1 MPRAL
6 GQIDLAKNEAILE
19 AAYDVLAE
27 RGLSAPMSAIARR
40 AGVSKQTIYNHYGAK
55 TDLIRALANRRSK
68 TLTAP
73 LQSRNDGGPEE
84 TLATYAKVLL
94 AMIAAPRGYCLMRLT
109 IQSAGELPELAR
121 EVYEAGPRAT
131 HRRLAAFL
139 KAEDEAGRLDVDDP
153 LEAAEMFSSMTIGH
167 KQIRLLMGLPIELDE
182 EGLSRLSRD
191 VAHRFVRAYAPNGKG
206 S

>member
-1 MPRAL
+1 MPRAA

-19 AAYDVLAE
+19 AAHEILAD

-68 TLTAP
+68 AITAP
-73 LQSRNDGGPEE
+73 LAVRVEGGPEE
-84 TLATYAKVLL
+84 TLALYARALL
-94 AMIAAPRGYCLMRLT
+94 AAIVAPRNYSLMRLT

-131 HRRLAAFL
+131 HRRLAVFL
-139 KAEDEAGRLDVDDP
+139 KAETDAGRLAVDDP
-153 LEAAEMFSSMTIGH
+153 LEAAEMFSSMAIGH
-167 KQIRLLMGLPIELDE
+167 KQIRVLMGLPNDIDDKGLD
-182 EGLSRLSRD
+182 RLSRD
-191 VAHRFVRAYAPNGKG
+191 VAHRFVRAFAPA
-206 S
+206 